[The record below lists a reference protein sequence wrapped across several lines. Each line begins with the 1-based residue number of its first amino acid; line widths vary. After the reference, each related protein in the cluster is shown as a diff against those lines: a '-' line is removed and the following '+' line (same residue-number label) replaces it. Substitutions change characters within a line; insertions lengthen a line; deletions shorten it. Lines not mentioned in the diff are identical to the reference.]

1 MQHPKKQNVSEMKIQ
16 SAPWAG
22 TKGETH
28 ANQNPNKENRA
39 EDKRRQV

>member
-1 MQHPKKQNVSEMKIQ
+1 MQQPKTQTVREMKIQ
-16 SAPWAG
+16 RAPWAG

-39 EDKRRQV
+39 EDKRRQI